1 MQQIVRS
8 QRSALVSRRL
18 VPTPSLAVSVA
29 ALVVAMGG
37 TGYAA
42 GKLSGSIIKPGT
54 ITGRQIKSHSLTAG
68 KLSKTAVAAL
78 HGATGATGATG
89 PAGPVGPAGPAGAR
103 GPAGPAGPA
112 GVSGITE
119 VHTQAIDLQ
128 PGTQNAAAVQ
138 CPAGSLV
145 TGGGVSLAS
154 SSTQVNVNSSYPI
167 SADAWR
173 ADVNNAS
180 IGVTTF
186 TVYAIC
192 AKSTQSSGAP
202 PLNPGP

>member
-1 MQQIVRS
+1 M
-8 QRSALVSRRL
+8 SRRI
-18 VPTPSLAVSVA
+18 VPTPSLAVSIT

-42 GKLSGSIIKPGT
+42 TKLSGTNIKAGT
-54 ITGRQIKSHSLTAG
+54 ITGRQIKSHSLSTL
-68 KLSKTAVAAL
+68 KLSDNAVAQL
-78 HGATGATGATG
+78 RGA
-89 PAGPVGPAGPAGAR
+89 AGPTGPAGPAGPSGPAGER

-119 VHTQAIDLQ
+119 VQTQAIDLQ
-128 PGTQNAAAVQ
+128 PGTQNEAAVQ
-138 CPAGSLV
+138 CPAGSVV

-167 SADAWR
+167 SAGAWR

-180 IGVTTF
+180 NGVTTF

-192 AKSTQSSGAP
+192 AKSAQSVGAP
-202 PLNPGP
+202 PLAPGP